1 MRHTPKLEPLPRPFN
16 TAYDPPRPWTCTTFA
31 KHDCDGVVV
40 GVVSPLP
47 VCAAGAE
54 AEIAARIRDAER
66 VERFIADNKE
76 LLEAE
81 ARAEMEYERSANR
94 Y

>member
-1 MRHTPKLEPLPRPFN
+1 MN
-16 TAYDPPRPWTCTTFA
+16 TAYDPPRPWKCTTLA
-31 KHDCDGVVV
+31 PHDCDGVIV

-54 AEIAARIRDAER
+54 AEIAARIADAER
-66 VERFIADNKE
+66 IERFI
-76 LLEAE
+76 EANREMLDRE
-81 ARAEMEYERSANR
+81 ARAEMEYERRANC